1 MRRIKKS
8 FVAWSLLATL
18 TSFPIFYFLLP
29 YERFLDLAL
38 AVSFGVCLSAT
49 FRYGKDAIYSF
60 KEGRSGGEFLIVA
73 VFVIVSVLLGQRAW
87 GIVLRIMD
95 RPDWLVNSPVTIF
108 VPWMLAW
115 AISLALVAPD
125 IDIEHPEARSSIWK
139 SVTLFIAGALVG
151 YIIASSF
158 TYANEQSQKWSG
170 SVNVASLPMCG
181 SGQIIGT
188 GHRTYHMPDSRYRMI
203 VVPRKCF
210 NSEDEAKAAGF
221 RGVR

>member
-1 MRRIKKS
+1 MKRIKKS
-8 FVAWSLLATL
+8 FVAWSLAATL
-18 TSFPIFYFLLP
+18 SSFAILYFSLP

-38 AVSFGVCLSAT
+38 AVAFGVCLSAT
-49 FRYGKDAIYSF
+49 FRYGKDAFYSF

-73 VFVIVSVLLGQRAW
+73 VFAIVSVLLGQRVW
-87 GIVLRIMD
+87 GIVLRILD
-95 RPDWLVNSPVTIF
+95 RPEWLVNSPVTIF

-125 IDIEHPEARSSIWK
+125 IDIEHPEARSSMWK

-158 TYANEQSQKWSG
+158 SSRGDQVAIQS
-170 SVNVASLPMCG
+170 VRMASIPMCG
-181 SGQIIGT
+181 AGQIIGT
-188 GHRTYHMPDSRYRMI
+188 GKKTYHMPDSRYRYI

-210 NSEDEAKAAGF
+210 GSEDEAKKAGYV
-221 RGVR
+221 GVR